1 MYCYT
6 EKNGEYTENHR
17 DEKINYLYFL
27 DSLVIFY
34 NYYKSIFNDD
44 LAKHSV
50 NLAELNQHLVVFN
63 GYLAEFNQH
72 LAEFNEQ
79 LAEFNGHLA

>member
-1 MYCYT
+1 MHRD
-6 EKNGEYTENHR
+6 HR

-50 NLAELNQHLVVFN
+50 NLSEFNGNLGEFNEQLAEVNDDLAEFN
-63 GYLAEFNQH
+63 GYLAEFTGYVVI
-72 LAEFNEQ
+72 FNDD
-79 LAEFNGHLA
+79 

>member
-50 NLAELNQHLVVFN
+50 NLAELNQHLSELNQHLVEFNDDLAEFN
-63 GYLAEFNQH
+63 GYLAEFNKD
-72 LAEFNEQ
+72 
-79 LAEFNGHLA
+79 

>member
-44 LAKHSV
+44 LV
-50 NLAELNQHLVVFN
+50 EFN

-72 LAEFNEQ
+72 LAEFN
-79 LAEFNGHLA
+79 GHLVVFNEYLAVLN